1 MRLINSF
8 LLTVIFLLVSSVGAT
23 AQTDFLKK
31 AKESIAAGNYSS
43 AKNELAAHKA
53 YLDSKKV
60 DRNSNSYID
69 VERMLKR
76 VTDCQPLME
85 KALSTLSTVTS
96 EAIVNEMDQA
106 RDTSEISVIAKKYL
120 SRLSSARANLKKVSV
135 TFPSDRKA
143 KAKLVEVD
151 KLVELVKDEKSNFA
165 EKGYWEEALR
175 RNDREGY
182 AGFLRKFPKG
192 RRVDLARKAI
202 RDLDDEEAWKAVET
216 KDDLEAYLKS
226 FPSGLH
232 VDDAKVRLND
242 IDDFEAWSQA
252 ESTNTA
258 ASFKA
263 YISKYPQ
270 GKHVDEARNG
280 LAKLEERNVWEETQ
294 RVNTI
299 QAYKDYL
306 SKSKSKSYEREA
318 KKAIV
323 YLELEQKVAADN
335 KLWNSIKSS
344 DNPNDFKSYLSS
356 SSYRDPKHEQEAK
369 FRYNILNAESNYKMK
384 AYSEAVKSFERA
396 KAVMPFTKEY
406 VDMYLDARE
415 EMLYSEYSISPSV
428 EKAKTYLKAFPDGK
442 YSYELSGKICR
453 NLADAMNGLTT
464 NKEYQQV
471 LLYAKTDSD
480 RKYVSDCYDKIQKDR
495 EKNERRLN
503 RKNEL
508 FHMLLGVEGLAQ
520 FYFKEVAAEADETI
534 SGEDSWKLTYA
545 DYYAVAPM
553 VSFGGRSNRFNLEA
567 GYDFIN
573 NQVIARPRLNLV
585 KKHYYG
591 PKLGHRRGSNYSV
604 CALYLA
610 PEAFIDVKNMD
621 NTHYGVRGGMSIY
634 WFDIFGGYKFQDNRL
649 YFGIG
654 LYFGNK

>member
-1 MRLINSF
+1 MKLINSF
-8 LLTVIFLLVSSVGAT
+8 LLTVIFLLASSLSLS

-31 AKESIAAGNYSS
+31 AEASIAAGDYSS
-43 AKNELAAHKA
+43 ARNELAAHKA

-76 VTDCQPLME
+76 VNDCQPLME
-85 KALSTLSTVTS
+85 KALSTLSNVTS
-96 EAIVNEMDQA
+96 EAISKEMDQA
-106 RDTSEISVIAKKYL
+106 RDTSEISAIAKKYL
-120 SRLSSARANLKKVSV
+120 SRLAVARKNLRTVSS
-135 TFPSDRKA
+135 TFASDRKA
-143 KAKLVEVD
+143 KAKLVEVE
-151 KLVELVKDEKSNFA
+151 KLVEQINEEKSNFA
-165 EKGYWEEALR
+165 EKGYWEVALR
-175 RNDREGY
+175 QNDREGY
-182 AGFLRKFPKG
+182 VAFLKRFPKG
-192 RRVDLARKAI
+192 RRADMARQAI
-202 RDLDDEEAWKAVET
+202 RGFDDEEAWESADT
-216 KDDLEAYLKS
+216 KDKLNAYLKS
-226 FPSGLH
+226 FPSGRH

-384 AYSEAVKSFERA
+384 AYSEAVKFFERA
-396 KAVMPFTKEY
+396 KVVMPLSKEY
-406 VDMYLDARE
+406 ADMYLDARE

-503 RKNEL
+503 RKSEL

-520 FYFKEVAAEADETI
+520 FYFKEVAAEADETV

-553 VSFGGRSNRFNLEA
+553 VSFGGRSNRFNIEA

-573 NQVIARPRLNLV
+573 NKVIARPRLNLV
-585 KKHYYG
+585 KKHYNG
-591 PKLGHRRGSNYSV
+591 AKLGHRRGSDYSI
-604 CALYLA
+604 CALYVA
-610 PEAFIDVKNMD
+610 PEAFIDLQNMD
-621 NTHYGVRGGMSIY
+621 NTRYGVRGGISLH
-634 WFDIFGGYKFQDNRL
+634 WFDIFGGYELQDNRL

>member
-1 MRLINSF
+1 MKLINSF
-8 LLTVIFLLVSSVGAT
+8 LLTVIFLLASSLGLS

-31 AKESIAAGNYSS
+31 AEASIAAGDYSS
-43 AKNELAAHKA
+43 ARNELAAHKA
-53 YLDSKKV
+53 YLDSKKI

-69 VERMLKR
+69 VEKKLKK

-85 KALSTLSTVTS
+85 KALSTLSNVTS
-96 EAIVNEMDQA
+96 EAISKEMDQA
-106 RDTSEISVIAKKYL
+106 RDTSEISAIAKKYL
-120 SRLSSARANLKKVSV
+120 SRLAVARKNLRTVSS
-135 TFPSDRKA
+135 TFASDRKA
-143 KAKLVEVD
+143 KMKLAEVEKLVEQIN
-151 KLVELVKDEKSNFA
+151 EEKSNFA
-165 EKGYWEEALR
+165 EKGYWAEALR
-175 RNDREGY
+175 QNDREGY
-182 AGFLRKFPKG
+182 AAFLKRFPEG
-192 RRVDLARKAI
+192 RRADMARQAI
-202 RDLDDEEAWKAVET
+202 RGFDDDEAWESADTEDK
-216 KDDLEAYLKS
+216 LNAYLKS
-226 FPSGLH
+226 FPSGRH
-232 VDDAKVRLND
+232 IDDAKARLKE
-242 IDDFEAWSQA
+242 IDDFKAWSQA

-270 GKHVDEARNG
+270 GKYVDEARNG
-280 LAKLEERNVWEETQ
+280 LAKLEERYVWEETQ

-306 SKSKSKSYEREA
+306 SNSKSRAYASEA
-318 KKAIV
+318 RKAITR
-323 YLELEQKVAADN
+323 LEQEQKVAADN

-369 FRYNILNAESNYKMK
+369 FRYNIFNAESNYRMK
-384 AYSEAVKSFERA
+384 AYSEAVKSFEKA
-396 KAVMPFTKEY
+396 KAVMPLSKEY
-406 VDMYLDARE
+406 VDMYLDARD
-415 EMLYSEYSISPSV
+415 EMLYSEYSMSPSV

-464 NKEYQQV
+464 DKEYQQV

-480 RKYVSDCYDKIQKDR
+480 RKYVRDSYDKILKDR
-495 EKNERRLN
+495 EKNEKRLN
-503 RKNEL
+503 RKSEL
-508 FHMLLGVEGLAQ
+508 FHMLLGVEGFAQ
-520 FYFKEVAAEADETI
+520 FYFMETLADETTT
-534 SGEDSWKLTYA
+534 SEEDSWKLTYA

-553 VSFGGRSNRFNLEA
+553 VSFGGRSNRFNIEA

-573 NQVIARPRLNLV
+573 NKVIARPRLNLV

-591 PKLGHRRGSNYSV
+591 SKLGHRRGSDYSI
-604 CALYLA
+604 CALYVA
-610 PEAFIDVKNMD
+610 PEAFIDIQNMD
-621 NTHYGVRGGMSIY
+621 NTRYGVRGGISLH

>member
-1 MRLINSF
+1 MKLINSF
-8 LLTVIFLLVSSVGAT
+8 LLTVIFLLASSLGLS

-31 AKESIAAGNYSS
+31 AEASIAAGDYSS
-43 AKNELAAHKA
+43 ARNELAAHKA
-53 YLDSKKV
+53 YLDSKKI

-69 VERMLKR
+69 VEKKLKK

-85 KALSTLSTVTS
+85 KALSTLSNVTS
-96 EAIVNEMDQA
+96 EAIRKEMDQA
-106 RDTSEISVIAKKYL
+106 RDTSEISAIAKKYL
-120 SRLSSARANLKKVSV
+120 SRLAVARKNLRTVSS
-135 TFPSDRKA
+135 TFASDRKA
-143 KAKLVEVD
+143 KMKLAEVEKLVEQINEE
-151 KLVELVKDEKSNFA
+151 KLNFA
-165 EKGYWEEALR
+165 EKGYWAEALR
-175 RNDREGY
+175 QNDREGY
-182 AGFLRKFPKG
+182 AAFLKRFPEG
-192 RRVDLARKAI
+192 RRADMARQAI
-202 RDLDDEEAWKAVET
+202 RGFDDDEAWESADTEDK
-216 KDDLEAYLKS
+216 LNAYLKS
-226 FPSGLH
+226 FPSGRH
-232 VDDAKVRLND
+232 IDDAKARLKE

-258 ASFKA
+258 AAFKA

-270 GKHVDEARNG
+270 GKYVDEARNG
-280 LAKLEERNVWEETQ
+280 LAKLEEKNIWDET
-294 RVNTI
+294 RKVNTI
-299 QAYKDYL
+299 QSYRNYL
-306 SKSKSKSYEREA
+306 STSRSKSYAKEA
-318 KKAIV
+318 NAAIAR
-323 YLELEQKVAADN
+323 LEQEQKVAADN

-369 FRYNILNAESNYKMK
+369 FRYNILNAESNYRIK

-396 KAVMPFTKEY
+396 KAVMPLSKEY

-415 EMLYSEYSISPSV
+415 EMLYSEYSMSPSV

-464 NKEYQQV
+464 DKEYQQV

-480 RKYVSDCYDKIQKDR
+480 RKYVRDSYDKILKDR
-495 EKNERRLN
+495 EKNEKRLN
-503 RKNEL
+503 RKSEL
-508 FHMLLGVEGLAQ
+508 FHMLLGVEGFAQ
-520 FYFKEVAAEADETI
+520 FYFMETTADEATT
-534 SGEDSWKLTYA
+534 SEEDSWKLTYA

-553 VSFGGRSNRFNLEA
+553 VSFGGRSNRFNIEA

-573 NQVIARPRLNLV
+573 NKVIARPRLNLV

-591 PKLGHRRGSNYSV
+591 SKLGHRRGSDYSI
-604 CALYLA
+604 CALYVA
-610 PEAFIDVKNMD
+610 PEAFIDLQNMD
-621 NTHYGVRGGMSIY
+621 NTRYGVRGGISLH

>member
-1 MRLINSF
+1 MKLINSF
-8 LLTVIFLLVSSVGAT
+8 LLTVIFLLTSSLSLS

-31 AKESIAAGNYSS
+31 AEASIAAGDYSS
-43 AKNELAAHKA
+43 ARNELAAHKA

-76 VTDCQPLME
+76 VNDCQPLME
-85 KALSTLSTVTS
+85 KALSTLSNVTS
-96 EAIVNEMDQA
+96 EAISKEMDQA
-106 RDTSEISVIAKKYL
+106 RDTSEISAIAKKYL
-120 SRLSSARANLKKVSV
+120 SRLAVARKNLRTVSS
-135 TFPSDRKA
+135 TFASDRKA
-143 KAKLVEVD
+143 KAKLVEVE
-151 KLVELVKDEKSNFA
+151 KLVEQINEEKSNFA
-165 EKGYWEEALR
+165 EKGYWEVALR
-175 RNDREGY
+175 QNDREGY
-182 AGFLRKFPKG
+182 VAFLKRFPKG
-192 RRVDLARKAI
+192 RRADMARQAI
-202 RDLDDEEAWKAVET
+202 SGFDDEEAWESADT
-216 KDDLEAYLKS
+216 KDKLNAYLKS
-226 FPSGLH
+226 FPSGRH

-242 IDDFEAWSQA
+242 IDDFEVWSQA

-396 KAVMPFTKEY
+396 KAVMPLSKEY

-503 RKNEL
+503 RKSEL

-520 FYFKEVAAEADETI
+520 FYFKEVAAEADETV

-553 VSFGGRSNRFNLEA
+553 VSFGGRSNRFNIEA

-573 NQVIARPRLNLV
+573 NKVIARPRLNLV
-585 KKHYYG
+585 KKHYNG
-591 PKLGHRRGSNYSV
+591 AKLGHRRGSDYSI
-604 CALYLA
+604 CALYVA
-610 PEAFIDVKNMD
+610 PEAFIDLQNMD
-621 NTHYGVRGGMSIY
+621 NTRYGVRGGISLH
-634 WFDIFGGYKFQDNRL
+634 WFDIFGGYELQDNRL

>member
-1 MRLINSF
+1 MKLINSF
-8 LLTVIFLLVSSVGAT
+8 LLTVIFLLTSSLSLS

-31 AKESIAAGNYSS
+31 AEASIAAGDYSS
-43 AKNELAAHKA
+43 ARNELAAHKA

-76 VTDCQPLME
+76 VNDCQPLME
-85 KALSTLSTVTS
+85 KALSTLSNVTS
-96 EAIVNEMDQA
+96 EAISKEMDQA
-106 RDTSEISVIAKKYL
+106 RDTSEISAIAKKYL
-120 SRLSSARANLKKVSV
+120 SRLAVARKNLRTVSS
-135 TFPSDRKA
+135 TFASDRKA
-143 KAKLVEVD
+143 KAKLVEVE
-151 KLVELVKDEKSNFA
+151 KLVEQINEEKSNFA
-165 EKGYWEEALR
+165 EKGYWEVALR
-175 RNDREGY
+175 QNDREGY
-182 AGFLRKFPKG
+182 VAFLKRFPKG
-192 RRVDLARKAI
+192 RRADMARQAI
-202 RDLDDEEAWKAVET
+202 RGFDDEEAWESADT
-216 KDDLEAYLKS
+216 KDKLNAYLKS
-226 FPSGLH
+226 FPSGRH

-242 IDDFEAWSQA
+242 IDDFEVWSQA

-396 KAVMPFTKEY
+396 KAVMPLSKEY

-480 RKYVSDCYDKIQKDR
+480 RKYVSDSYYKIQKDR

-503 RKNEL
+503 RKSEL

-520 FYFKEVAAEADETI
+520 FYFKEVAAEADETV

-553 VSFGGRSNRFNLEA
+553 VSFGGRSNRFNIEA

-573 NQVIARPRLNLV
+573 NKVIARPRLNLV
-585 KKHYYG
+585 KKHYNG
-591 PKLGHRRGSNYSV
+591 AKLGHRRGSDYSI
-604 CALYLA
+604 CALYVA
-610 PEAFIDVKNMD
+610 PEAFIDLQNMD
-621 NTHYGVRGGMSIY
+621 NTRYGVRGGISLH
-634 WFDIFGGYKFQDNRL
+634 WFDIFGGYELQDNRL

>member
-1 MRLINSF
+1 M
-8 LLTVIFLLVSSVGAT
+8 
-23 AQTDFLKK
+23 
-31 AKESIAAGNYSS
+31 
-43 AKNELAAHKA
+43 
-53 YLDSKKV
+53 
-60 DRNSNSYID
+60 
-69 VERMLKR
+69 
-76 VTDCQPLME
+76 
-85 KALSTLSTVTS
+85 
-96 EAIVNEMDQA
+96 A
-106 RDTSEISVIAKKYL
+106 RQ
-120 SRLSSARANLKKVSV
+120 
-135 TFPSDRKA
+135 
-143 KAKLVEVD
+143 
-151 KLVELVKDEKSNFA
+151 
-165 EKGYWEEALR
+165 
-175 RNDREGY
+175 
-182 AGFLRKFPKG
+182 
-192 RRVDLARKAI
+192 AI
-202 RDLDDEEAWKAVET
+202 RGFDDEEAWKAVET

-270 GKHVDEARNG
+270 GKYVDEARNG

-396 KAVMPFTKEY
+396 KAVMPLTKEY

-503 RKNEL
+503 RKSEL

-520 FYFKEVAAEADETI
+520 FYFKEVAAEADETV

-604 CALYLA
+604 CALYVA

>member
-1 MRLINSF
+1 MKLINSF
-8 LLTVIFLLVSSVGAT
+8 LLTVIFLLTSSLSLS

-31 AKESIAAGNYSS
+31 AEASIAAGDYSS
-43 AKNELAAHKA
+43 ARNELAAHKA

-76 VTDCQPLME
+76 VNDCQPLME
-85 KALSTLSTVTS
+85 KALSTLSNVTS
-96 EAIVNEMDQA
+96 EAISKEMDQA
-106 RDTSEISVIAKKYL
+106 RDTSEISAIAKKYL
-120 SRLSSARANLKKVSV
+120 SRLAVARKNLRTVSS
-135 TFPSDRKA
+135 TFASDRKA
-143 KAKLVEVD
+143 KAKLVEVE
-151 KLVELVKDEKSNFA
+151 KLVEQINEEKSNFA
-165 EKGYWEEALR
+165 EKGYWEVALR
-175 RNDREGY
+175 QNDREGY
-182 AGFLRKFPKG
+182 VAFLKRFPKG
-192 RRVDLARKAI
+192 RRADMARQAI
-202 RDLDDEEAWKAVET
+202 RGFDDEEAWESADT
-216 KDDLEAYLKS
+216 KDKLNAYLKS
-226 FPSGLH
+226 FPSGRH

-242 IDDFEAWSQA
+242 IDDFEVWSQA

-396 KAVMPFTKEY
+396 KAVMPLSKEY

-503 RKNEL
+503 RKSEL

-585 KKHYYG
+585 KKHYNG
-591 PKLGHRRGSNYSV
+591 AKLGHRRGSDYSI
-604 CALYLA
+604 CALYVA
-610 PEAFIDVKNMD
+610 PEAFIDLQNMD
-621 NTHYGVRGGMSIY
+621 NTRYGVRGGISLH
-634 WFDIFGGYKFQDNRL
+634 WFDIFGGYELQDNRL